1 MKHEYSCGAVLFVK
15 TPEGVKYVLVKEKN
29 GNVGFPEG
37 HIEKGE
43 TEHECALREI
53 KEETGLSACI
63 VSGFCQK
70 VQYSLPNGHVKHV
83 TYFAAFYD
91 GNQHPVR
98 TNEVSDYILTDYEG
112 AVKALS
118 FKISVEILEK
128 FKNSRILSIVK

>member
-29 GNVGFPEG
+29 GNVGFPKG

-83 TYFAAFYD
+83 TYFAAFC
-91 GNQHPVR
+91 P
-98 TNEVSDYILTDYEG
+98 IL
-112 AVKALS
+112 
-118 FKISVEILEK
+118 
-128 FKNSRILSIVK
+128 R